1 MTSLNIVTLFVPL
14 LLPSTLTLYPELT
27 RFSYQILLINTPP
40 HLAQHISVLR
50 MVSSVVDADTMR
62 VHVCRHCGETFED
75 YALLRRH
82 VDSHAT
88 LSNDTT
94 ARSSSEHTKTHVC
107 QNCGLSFGRRDSL
120 QRHVRTSCGTCQK
133 CGLSFGRRID
143 LKKHTSRC
151 SDGPP
156 VPKRPRVETSNVPI
170 VEDPVEPPDR
180 LPFPDALS
188 ADLLDV
194 VREHWSTVRTRV
206 ARGPVQTRFN
216 YRLTTLD
223 TTALEEPLNRMFQ
236 EQTTAFKIN
245 LSYGFILRNKD
256 TRRYRYYHA
265 SCNCCGRYLEQ
276 PSLITNRSDFDE
288 FLDRIRETDVLQWAI
303 AQRPDSAWVCELV
316 TNATFFVNR
325 IIDHPIGCV
334 GVTLPAY
341 VKNNKAV
348 IVLEREPNHS
358 KRYTDNLCLFRCLA
372 LHRGADRFRLEPA
385 VKTLYEMYDRDDG
398 VPMQDFT
405 GVTLDD
411 LYRVETTFKTNVCVY
426 KLVKSDVDG
435 KTTAELVRR
444 SLCHYDNTLH
454 INLHETHF
462 SYIKDVRMYCHSYR
476 CQKCG
481 DCLWKDAYKLHR
493 HERTCEGGVRQVYP
507 GGVYHST
514 PSVFERLDD
523 ENIQVPESL
532 RYYPYRATFDFECW
546 FDTAQLP
553 SDSDKVQWVARHV
566 PLSVSVA
573 SNVPGHEQ
581 VQCLVTD
588 GNPDKLV
595 ADMMNILRAMSDAAY
610 EDLKD
615 SYEDVLEQLAEAQT
629 DWDEREHAARSPGE
643 DDANDKES
651 RPPTNPYK
659 TLMGQL
665 YGWLHQLP
673 VIGFNSGK
681 YDLNAIKKFLIPH
694 FITETTEKC
703 AEGFGPREKSEE
715 EDGIGSFFVIK
726 RNNTFMCLSSNQ
738 LKFLDMTNYIALGF
752 SYDKYLKAYGCEV
765 AKGHF
770 PYEYMDCL
778 ERLDDTMLP
787 PKEAF
792 YSRLKNEGI
801 SDDDYASCEKA
812 WRDNG
817 MTTLRDFLVWYNNRD
832 VVPFLQAI
840 RRQFTFYE
848 QRGIDMFKQGISVPG
863 LTLLYLFNDLPEK
876 TYFTIFNEKNK
887 DLHQLVKDG
896 IVGGPSIVFQRYHEK
911 GVTKIRQTE
920 YGETARSCGSIVG
933 YDANALYLWSLMQDM
948 PTGWYKRRRE
958 ENEFRP
964 ESAQLHGQMAAEW
977 LTWES
982 ERTGHSI
989 RHQVNGREKRIGKLS
1004 VDGWCSTTKT
1014 AYQFQ
1019 GCYFHGCPCLALETN
1034 TVNGKPM
1041 TQLLIESRKN
1051 TAYLRHFVKV
1061 VELWEC
1067 QWKNMRKD
1075 AAVKRCLDAAFPR
1088 RRHAKWK
1095 MTQEQILTDVR
1106 TGTLFGMIECDV
1118 RVPEELRAH
1127 FAEMQPLFKNVNM
1140 SRDDLGPFMRRY
1152 AEDHDIM
1159 TRPRR
1164 MLVGSFR
1171 GDKMLFATPLLRWYL
1186 DHGLEVTRVYQVI
1199 EYEPNPC
1206 FRRFGDAVSTARR
1219 EGDVHPHKA
1228 IIADTMKLL
1237 GNSGY
1242 GKTITNVDRHRDVK
1256 YCTEVE
1262 ASRMIND
1269 RRFRQLDVVID
1280 NAYEIEMSKRTVTYA
1295 LPIHVGFFVLQYA
1308 KMRMLQ
1314 FYYDFID
1321 RYLERPLFQYCEM
1334 DTDSAYLALA
1344 GESVDDL
1351 VTPEL
1356 REHYFRYR
1364 SQWLPSECC
1373 VDHESEYVRCR
1384 LAGHPWIGSASC
1396 CVARKAY
1403 DKRTPGLFKV
1413 EWSGD
1418 GFVGLCSKTYYCFG
1432 PTDKYST
1439 KGLSKRHNEIDKDAF
1454 LEVLTNRR
1462 SGSGKNRGFRVNH
1475 SSVLTYVQERA
1486 ALTYFYAKRVVL
1498 EDGVSTGPVN
1508 V

>member
-493 HERTCEGGVRQVYP
+493 HERTCEGGVDLTRFNKICHPSQRPRWQV
-507 GGVYHST
+507 
-514 PSVFERLDD
+514 
-523 ENIQVPESL
+523 
-532 RYYPYRATFDFECW
+532 
-546 FDTAQLP
+546 
-553 SDSDKVQWVARHV
+553 
-566 PLSVSVA
+566 
-573 SNVPGHEQ
+573 
-581 VQCLVTD
+581 
-588 GNPDKLV
+588 
-595 ADMMNILRAMSDAAY
+595 
-610 EDLKD
+610 
-615 SYEDVLEQLAEAQT
+615 
-629 DWDEREHAARSPGE
+629 
-643 DDANDKES
+643 DKE
-651 RPPTNPYK
+651 
-659 TLMGQL
+659 
-665 YGWLHQLP
+665 
-673 VIGFNSGK
+673 
-681 YDLNAIKKFLIPH
+681 AI
-694 FITETTEKC
+694 
-703 AEGFGPREKSEE
+703 
-715 EDGIGSFFVIK
+715 
-726 RNNTFMCLSSNQ
+726 
-738 LKFLDMTNYIALGF
+738 
-752 SYDKYLKAYGCEV
+752 
-765 AKGHF
+765 
-770 PYEYMDCL
+770 
-778 ERLDDTMLP
+778 
-787 PKEAF
+787 
-792 YSRLKNEGI
+792 
-801 SDDDYASCEKA
+801 
-812 WRDNG
+812 
-817 MTTLRDFLVWYNNRD
+817 
-832 VVPFLQAI
+832 
-840 RRQFTFYE
+840 
-848 QRGIDMFKQGISVPG
+848 
-863 LTLLYLFNDLPEK
+863 
-876 TYFTIFNEKNK
+876 
-887 DLHQLVKDG
+887 
-896 IVGGPSIVFQRYHEK
+896 
-911 GVTKIRQTE
+911 
-920 YGETARSCGSIVG
+920 
-933 YDANALYLWSLMQDM
+933 
-948 PTGWYKRRRE
+948 
-958 ENEFRP
+958 
-964 ESAQLHGQMAAEW
+964 
-977 LTWES
+977 
-982 ERTGHSI
+982 
-989 RHQVNGREKRIGKLS
+989 
-1004 VDGWCSTTKT
+1004 
-1014 AYQFQ
+1014 
-1019 GCYFHGCPCLALETN
+1019 
-1034 TVNGKPM
+1034 
-1041 TQLLIESRKN
+1041 
-1051 TAYLRHFVKV
+1051 
-1061 VELWEC
+1061 
-1067 QWKNMRKD
+1067 
-1075 AAVKRCLDAAFPR
+1075 
-1088 RRHAKWK
+1088 
-1095 MTQEQILTDVR
+1095 
-1106 TGTLFGMIECDV
+1106 
-1118 RVPEELRAH
+1118 
-1127 FAEMQPLFKNVNM
+1127 
-1140 SRDDLGPFMRRY
+1140 
-1152 AEDHDIM
+1152 
-1159 TRPRR
+1159 
-1164 MLVGSFR
+1164 
-1171 GDKMLFATPLLRWYL
+1171 
-1186 DHGLEVTRVYQVI
+1186 
-1199 EYEPNPC
+1199 
-1206 FRRFGDAVSTARR
+1206 
-1219 EGDVHPHKA
+1219 
-1228 IIADTMKLL
+1228 
-1237 GNSGY
+1237 
-1242 GKTITNVDRHRDVK
+1242 
-1256 YCTEVE
+1256 
-1262 ASRMIND
+1262 
-1269 RRFRQLDVVID
+1269 
-1280 NAYEIEMSKRTVTYA
+1280 
-1295 LPIHVGFFVLQYA
+1295 
-1308 KMRMLQ
+1308 
-1314 FYYDFID
+1314 
-1321 RYLERPLFQYCEM
+1321 
-1334 DTDSAYLALA
+1334 
-1344 GESVDDL
+1344 
-1351 VTPEL
+1351 
-1356 REHYFRYR
+1356 
-1364 SQWLPSECC
+1364 
-1373 VDHESEYVRCR
+1373 
-1384 LAGHPWIGSASC
+1384 
-1396 CVARKAY
+1396 
-1403 DKRTPGLFKV
+1403 
-1413 EWSGD
+1413 
-1418 GFVGLCSKTYYCFG
+1418 
-1432 PTDKYST
+1432 
-1439 KGLSKRHNEIDKDAF
+1439 GLS
-1454 LEVLTNRR
+1454 
-1462 SGSGKNRGFRVNH
+1462 RVQQC
-1475 SSVLTYVQERA
+1475 SPTYNPP
-1486 ALTYFYAKRVVL
+1486 
-1498 EDGVSTGPVN
+1498 S
-1508 V
+1508 